1 MEYFDF
7 DAAFAEQALK
17 CGDYN
22 ELALVV
28 ANMADTLSCWQKQLN
43 DYAST
48 LDD

>member
-7 DAAFAEQALK
+7 DAALSEQALK

-22 ELALVV
+22 ELAIVV
-28 ANMADTLSCWQKQLN
+28 ANMADALACWQKQLN

-48 LDD
+48 LEE